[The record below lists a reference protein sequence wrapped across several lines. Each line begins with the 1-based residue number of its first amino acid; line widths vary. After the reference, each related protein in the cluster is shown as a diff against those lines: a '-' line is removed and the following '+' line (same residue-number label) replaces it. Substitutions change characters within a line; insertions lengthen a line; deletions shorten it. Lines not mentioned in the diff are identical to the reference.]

1 MHETVRTALEDVMP
15 IDNVLASVAVRDL
28 EAAEL
33 WYARLIGS
41 AGSKPM
47 PEVAEWKFPGGGG
60 LQVYA
65 LAERAG
71 RCSFTMVVHDIES
84 EIMKLDAM
92 GVDTSARS
100 SNPRIK
106 TVMVTDPDGNH
117 IALAE
122 ALDPALMK

>member
-1 MHETVRTALEDVMP
+1 MP
-15 IDNVLASVAVRDL
+15 IDNVLASVAVRNL
-28 EAAEL
+28 QAAET
-33 WYARLIGS
+33 WYATLLGS

-47 PEVAEWKFPGGGG
+47 PEVAEWKFPNGGG

-71 RCSFTMVVHDIES
+71 RCSFTMVVRDIES
-84 EIMKLDAM
+84 EITKLDGM

-122 ALDPALMK
+122 ALAPALMK

>member
-1 MHETVRTALEDVMP
+1 MLLVEVTCLF
-15 IDNVLASVAVRDL
+15 DNALASVAVRDL
-28 EAAEL
+28 ASAEA
-33 WYARLIGS
+33 WYVRLLGR

-47 PEVAEWKFPGGGG
+47 ADVVEWTFPSGGG

-71 RCSFTMVVHDIES
+71 HGSLTLVVRELDREIE
-84 EIMKLDAM
+84 KLDAM
-92 GVDTSARS
+92 GVDTSQRTS
-100 SNPRIK
+100 SPQVK

-122 ALDPALMK
+122 ALGPSLVK

>member
-1 MHETVRTALEDVMP
+1 
-15 IDNVLASVAVRDL
+15 
-28 EAAEL
+28 
-33 WYARLIGS
+33 
-41 AGSKPM
+41 M
-47 PEVAEWKFPGGGG
+47 PEVAEGKFAGGGG

-71 RCSFTMVVHDIES
+71 QCSFTMVVRDLES
-84 EIMKLDAM
+84 EIDKLNGM

-117 IALAE
+117 IAVAE

>member
-1 MHETVRTALEDVMP
+1 MP

-28 EAAEL
+28 DTAEA
-33 WYARLIGS
+33 WYARLIGR
-41 AGSKPM
+41 AGSRPM
-47 PEVAEWKFPGGGG
+47 PEVAEWKLPGGGG

-71 RCSFTMVVHDIES
+71 CCSFTIVVRDIES
-84 EIMKLDAM
+84 EIMKLDGM

-100 SNPRIK
+100 ANPRIK